1 MTASVICYNTK
12 LIPKVVAIVLQMEQE
27 NPFTLTVMSVM
38 VMWLIKQLCPHKH
51 PMWFM
56 RSIGQG
62 CLIMPLIPGVV
73 VWLGGVE
80 KGGGGEGESSVQL
93 FNNWRNSRALENSLK
108 EKERWR
114 KRFTDPESLLHIKL
128 SGTLFAPLPYPESL
142 WRLPPSESLCGCM
155 RVWTALS
162 KSFLQKQRCSWAIG
176 SAGENQEGNN
186 LITACS
192 RHSST
197 YF

>member
-1 MTASVICYNTK
+1 M
-12 LIPKVVAIVLQMEQE
+12 L
-27 NPFTLTVMSVM
+27 
-38 VMWLIKQLCPHKH
+38 
-51 PMWFM
+51 
-56 RSIGQG
+56 
-62 CLIMPLIPGVV
+62 LIPGVV

-108 EKERWR
+108 ETRKDEERWR
-114 KRFTDPESLLHIKL
+114 KRFTDSESLLHIKH
-128 SGTLFAPLPYPESL
+128 SETFVVPLPYPESL

-162 KSFLQKQRCSWAIG
+162 KSFLQKQRCSWAMG
-176 SAGENQEGNN
+176 SAGENQKGNN

-192 RHSST
+192 KLSLT
-197 YF
+197 QGKKYMFEFINKGKTMYKVINLYIQ

>member
-108 EKERWR
+108 EKKKDEERGLQIQNHY
-114 KRFTDPESLLHIKL
+114 FTLNCQEHCSHHCPTQSHCGVCLLQSRSAAVWGCERLFPKASCRS
-128 SGTLFAPLPYPESL
+128 SGA
-142 WRLPPSESLCGCM
+142 
-155 RVWTALS
+155 
-162 KSFLQKQRCSWAIG
+162 
-176 SAGENQEGNN
+176 AG
-186 LITACS
+186 L
-192 RHSST
+192 
-197 YF
+197 